1 MPLEAYFAL
10 DAKNFLMISAI
21 TLIVMIITLIIIND
35 NNNNN

>member
-10 DAKNFLMISAI
+10 DTKNFLMISAI
-21 TLIVMIITLIIIND
+21 TLIIMIITLIILI